1 MSARR
6 VQVTLVAA
14 ALAAALAGCGR
25 DGPGLGAGTGTGTS
39 STTTVERTTR
49 VEVLRDGPAAGTRA
63 TAFDPRRIYRR
74 ALPGV
79 VTILAT
85 GLGED
90 EDRAGVGSGFVVGD
104 AGEVVT
110 NAHVITTGEGAD
122 IQAAG
127 EVFVRFEDGNQVPA
141 RIVGFDPFTDVGLLR
156 VAPDDLRLRPLT
168 LGRAGDLRVGEPVA
182 AIGSPFGEQGSLSV
196 GVISALDRSIQS
208 LTGFATTGA
217 IQTDAA
223 INRGNSGGPLLDA
236 AGRVLGIN
244 SQIETSSGEGSGV
257 GFAVAVDTVRRS
269 LEQLRRTGRARYAYL
284 GVATASVYPQLA
296 ERFGLGTD
304 TGAWL
309 QEVTGGGPADAAG
322 LRGGSGTT
330 RFQARPY
337 ATGGDV
343 VVAVDG
349 RPVRRDSDLAAQVSR
364 LEPGATTTLTIVRDG
379 RRQEIDVRLGE
390 RPLATPRSR

>member
-1 MSARR
+1 MSVLRPGR
-6 VQVTLVAA
+6 VLAAA
-14 ALAAALAGCGR
+14 ALAALSLGACGR
-25 DGPGLGAGTGTGTS
+25 DGPGLGDGAA
-39 STTTVERTTR
+39 STATVERTTR
-49 VEVLRDGPAAGTRA
+49 VEVLRDAPASDGA
-63 TAFDPRRIYRR
+63 TFDPQRIYRR

-85 GLGED
+85 GLGGD
-90 EDRAGVGSGFVVGD
+90 GDRAGVGSGFVVTPG
-104 AGEVVT
+104 GEVAT
-110 NAHVITTGEGAD
+110 NAHVITSGEGREIKGAR
-122 IQAAG
+122 

-156 VAPDDLRLRPLT
+156 VDPAGLELRPLP
-168 LGRAGDLRVGEPVA
+168 LGRAADLRVGEPVA

-236 AGRVLGIN
+236 GGRVLGVN
-244 SQIETSSGEGSGV
+244 SQIETSSGDGSGV

-269 LEQLRRTGRARYAYL
+269 LAQLRRGGIPRYAYL
-284 GVATASVYPQLA
+284 GVGAATVYPQLA

-309 QEVTGGGPADAAG
+309 QEVTPGGPGAAAG
-322 LRGGSGTT
+322 LRGGTGST

-343 VVAVDG
+343 IVAVDG
-349 RPVRRDSDLAAQVSR
+349 RPVRRDSDLAALVSR
-364 LEPGATTTLTIVRDG
+364 RAPGTTVTLTIVRDG
-379 RRQEIDVRLGE
+379 KRREVRARLGE
-390 RPLATPRSR
+390 RPLETPSAR